1 MRYRLYHDPSTSNTA
16 TIFTDTLD
24 GYSQDAAVSINSED
38 SDIQFKAGST
48 TGLQVHNTSS
58 SAPGRVD
65 FNIGKLHSDG
75 GEIRLGLVSNPY
87 VRYHSIVT
95 KHSHNNVN
103 RNAIESL
110 FNTRPNYY

>member
-1 MRYRLYHDPSTSNTA
+1 MVIVKMLLYQ
-16 TIFTDTLD
+16 LD
-24 GYSQDAAVSINSED
+24 SED
-38 SDIQFKAGST
+38 NDIQFKAGST
-48 TGLQVHNTSS
+48 TRLQVHNTSS

-75 GEIRLGLVSNPY
+75 GEIRLGLVGNPD

-103 RNAIESL
+103 RNAIEFSIHDPTVTSDPVKL
-110 FNTRPNYY
+110 VNEKY